1 MNSSE
6 LLRSIKD
13 VWLKRLV
20 NKIGKAANI
29 KADLTDQLL
38 LYFNMLEQSLETGD
52 PAWFDSLIETWSSS
66 LTQSDLEEEENI
78 LTDFLKQIAITT
90 QQVCIEQLSNEEA
103 LFLLDNLMPIS
114 LYTLESAA
122 RHETDAKIEFVT
134 KQLEEV
140 RQTLE
145 KLDRSKSGFIAVA
158 AHELKTPLT
167 LVEGYTSMLFDGLPP
182 AENAEAKTYILGIQ
196 KGTKRLRDIVDDMID
211 VSLIDNN
218 LMSLNFQP
226 FWISRLFDVLN
237 IEIEN
242 TIKERNIDYVIK
254 EFEGYQE
261 LNFGDPERLLQVFRN
276 VLSNAI
282 KYTPDG
288 GQIKISGRK
297 LPGFIEVCIH
307 DTGIGIAQE
316 DQAIIFE
323 KFSRIGNVSLHSSS
337 KTNFKGG
344 GPGLGLHIARGII
357 ESHGGTIWVD
367 SPGYNETVL
376 PGSTFHIL
384 LPIRDNPPDD
394 KTAKLFENIKSK
406 G

>member
-122 RHETDAKIEFVT
+122 RHETDAKIEYVT

-196 KGTKRLRDIVDDMID
+196 KGTKRLRDIIDDMID

-288 GQIKISGRK
+288 GQIEISGRK